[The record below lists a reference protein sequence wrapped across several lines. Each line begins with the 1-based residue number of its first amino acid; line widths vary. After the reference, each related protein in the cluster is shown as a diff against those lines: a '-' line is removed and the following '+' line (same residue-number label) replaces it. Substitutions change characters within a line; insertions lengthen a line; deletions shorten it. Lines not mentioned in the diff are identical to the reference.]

1 MPFPPI
7 DLLTNASLFIDFDG
21 TLVDLIDQPD
31 DVIAD
36 EALRDLLDKLVRRK
50 AANLA
55 VVSGRS
61 IAQLDAMLGPIARS
75 IAVSGSHGAEYRWN
89 AITAHPVRP
98 DTLDRVEE
106 AFRAFADTAPGVLV
120 ESKSFGVALH
130 YRRAPAAEVAARKI
144 AARLGDQFELAV
156 QHGHMMVEL
165 RVPGSDKGVATRRLM
180 AQSPMI
186 GTRPIFI
193 GDDLT
198 DEAGFI
204 AATELGG
211 CGVLVGPARATAA
224 RYGLPNSTAVRAWL
238 ANAT

>member
-1 MPFPPI
+1 MPFPPT

-36 EALRDLLDKLVRRK
+36 EALRDLLARLIARK
-50 AANLA
+50 VGSVA

-89 AITAHPVRP
+89 DITAHPIRP
-98 DTLDRVEE
+98 DSLDRVED
-106 AFRAFADTAPGVLV
+106 AFRVFAATAPGVLV
-120 ESKSFGVALH
+120 ESKSFGAALH
-130 YRRAPAAEVAARKI
+130 YRRAPDAAVAARKI
-144 AARLGDQFELAV
+144 AASLGVRFGLAV

-180 AQSPMI
+180 AQAPMI

-198 DEAGFI
+198 DEPGFI

-211 CGVLVGPARATAA
+211 CGILVGPPRATAA
-224 RYGLPNSTAVRAWL
+224 RYGLSDSTAVRAWL
-238 ANAT
+238 ATA